1 MSETTF
7 YLLGIA
13 IASMGIM
20 ALFVGTL
27 GQGAFLVALLFIGGG
42 FAAVMA
48 DALFDV
54 NALWIAAV
62 LTSLGTALGHIAA
75 SRDIPGIAWRARGF
89 NAATM
94 AATFSAAA
102 LVTFVL
108 LPSADA
114 YVTVVA
120 AYALLAVWNWGVA
133 IMMAIRVM
141 VNYDGRSK

>member
-7 YLLGIA
+7 YLIGIA
-13 IASMGIM
+13 IAAIGVL

-42 FAAVMA
+42 FAAVLA
-48 DALFDV
+48 AALFDV
-54 NALWIAAV
+54 NAFWIAAV

-120 AYALLAVWNWGVA
+120 AYALLAVWNWVVA